1 MSTHDIIQKL
11 RHELSQLR
19 DDFNKKLDSME
30 LILQNYNVKQP
41 KKSDKPHK
49 NEIIMYTDGSCKGAQ
64 TSRKCGIG
72 VHFPNKEI
80 NDISEPLPVKLKPYT
95 NQRAELYA
103 IYMGMKRITKAYT
116 FKKLLIKSDSQY
128 SIMCSTEWIENWKKN
143 GWKKSANREDVKNKD
158 ILKKIDKYMM
168 KYGKYIK
175 FEHVTAHSGIQ
186 GNEIADE
193 LANNGANLS

>member
-11 RHELSQLR
+11 KNELSQLR
-19 DDFNKKLDSME
+19 NDFNKKLDSME

-41 KKSDKPHK
+41 KKNNKPHK
-49 NEIIMYTDGSCKGAQ
+49 NEIVMYTDGSCKGAQ
-64 TSRKCGIG
+64 TNRKCGIG

-103 IYMGMKRITKAYT
+103 IYMGIKRITKAYT

-158 ILKKIDKYMM
+158 ILQKIDKYMM
-168 KYGKYIK
+168 KYRKYIK